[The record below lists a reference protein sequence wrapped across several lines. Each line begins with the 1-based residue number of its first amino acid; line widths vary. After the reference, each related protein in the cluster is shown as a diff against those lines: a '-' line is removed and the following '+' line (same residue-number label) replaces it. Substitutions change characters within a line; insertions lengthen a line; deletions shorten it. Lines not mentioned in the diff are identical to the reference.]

1 MPNSIPPDLH
11 KIRSSQTNW
20 LSFHYFLKLSKW
32 TDQGGVEPPFFVVHT
47 VYALRLS
54 HTACTGNAS
63 PIRQLVLLTHCEPI
77 RFPGLPTFD
86 WWQLMT
92 SDSTITKK
100 RLASLWVFD
109 PSPLLLWGFGFFQCQ
124 WFLLIVCV
132 PWHSAGLGHV
142 LPFDA
147 GCNPFAWDIWWTLR
161 SDTAAWILS
170 LLQRMWFWSLVLKSR
185 FRTIRCPKY
194 SMNPI
199 SFQMDNLN

>member
-11 KIRSSQTNW
+11 KIRS
-20 LSFHYFLKLSKW
+20 FYFLKLSKW

-92 SDSTITKK
+92 SDSTITKN

-109 PSPLLLWGFGFFQCQ
+109 PSPLLLWGFGFFSANDSLWLFVSHGIAQA
-124 WFLLIVCV
+124 WVMYFLLM
-132 PWHSAGLGHV
+132 L
-142 LPFDA
+142 D
-147 GCNPFAWDIWWTLR
+147 AWDI
-161 SDTAAWILS
+161 
-170 LLQRMWFWSLVLKSR
+170 WFWSLVLRSR

-194 SMNPI
+194 SMNAI
-199 SFQMDNLN
+199 SFQME